1 MKQAVSAVIVVLSL
15 SCGGGKFVVSD
26 ADFWRDGAA
35 LGGKYVQLVETQVSQ
50 KLAEPASAQFAENC
64 RVAEAKAAARFRS
77 EHPQSK
83 DDGKRLGEK
92 FELNA
97 GCTVRMAFK
106 TE

>member
-1 MKQAVSAVIVVLSL
+1 MVVLGL
-15 SCGGGKFVVSD
+15 ACAGGQFVVSD
-26 ADFWRDGAA
+26 ADVWRDGAA
-35 LGGKYVQLVETQVSQ
+35 LDGKYVQLVETQAANR
-50 KLAEPASAQFAENC
+50 LAEPANAQYPENC
-64 RVAEAKAAARFRS
+64 RAAEAKAVARFRS

-83 DDGKRLGEK
+83 DDGKRLGER